1 MAGNRKHFWAL
12 LVFLTIPVILLAGG
26 ALFAAI
32 DPERLAGHTHY
43 VRNFRLL
50 QLVRSGIMLAMFGS
64 VAVAWLVACL
74 LLLRAKSQAY
84 TWLLLAFLGPFGFA
98 FLALLRDRSP
108 DPADLYEQLIRRLNL
123 FFRAVYETGFFVL
136 AWNIAWELMLIKREA
151 TISLQSAMTGLSRD
165 QILEQQN
172 ASSGMWAF
180 SELNEVMYFFVLL
193 YLLRPV
199 CVNVM
204 GSIFKRRC
212 SHLGTPI

>member
-12 LVFLTIPVILLAGG
+12 LVFLTIPVILLVGG

-32 DPERLAGHTHY
+32 DPERLAGHIHY

-50 QLVRSGIMLAMFGS
+50 QFVRGGIMLAMFGS
-64 VAVAWLVACL
+64 VAVAWFVACL
-74 LLLRAKSQAY
+74 LLLRAKSRSY
-84 TWLLLAFLGPFGFA
+84 GWLPLAILGPIGLVC
-98 FLALLRDRSP
+98 LALLRDRNP
-108 DPADLYEQLIRRLNL
+108 EPADLYERLNRRLNI
-123 FFRAVYETGFFVL
+123 FFRAAYETGFFIL
-136 AWNIAWELMLIKREA
+136 AWTVAWQMMLIKREA
-151 TISLQSAMTGLSRD
+151 TISLQAAMTGLTRD

-180 SELNEVMYFFVLL
+180 SELNEVMYGFVLL

-199 CVNVM
+199 CVNAV
-204 GSIFKRRC
+204 GSILKRRC